1 MRQRILFGE
10 QQDDAEINM
19 TPMLDVVFI
28 MLIFFIVST
37 SFVRESGIDVNRP
50 SAQTSESQTR
60 TAVMLALSAEEE
72 IWLDRKLIDIRMV
85 RPTIERMKLEQ
96 AELSVVVQADEESST
111 GQLVKLIDQLRLA
124 GVRLYRLNH
133 CAVSFV

>member
-1 MRQRILFGE
+1 MRQRLNLSQ

-50 SAQTSESQTR
+50 TAQSSDTQSK
-60 TAVMLALSAEEE
+60 TAVLVALSANDE
-72 IWLDRKLIDIRMV
+72 IWLDRKPVDLRMV
-85 RPTIERMKLEQ
+85 RPAIERLRSEQ
-96 AELSVVVQADEESST
+96 AEINVVVQADEASST

-124 GVRLYRLNH
+124 NVQYTVATQTGK
-133 CAVSFV
+133 

>member
-1 MRQRILFGE
+1 MRQRFNLFQ

-50 SAQTSESQTR
+50 TADSSDAQNKA
-60 TAVMLALSAEEE
+60 AVLIAISSDDD
-72 IWLDRKLIDIRMV
+72 IWLDRKPLDIRMV
-85 RPTIERMKLEQ
+85 RPAIERLRSEQ
-96 AELSVVVQADEESST
+96 SEVNVVIQADEQSST
-111 GQLVKLIDQLRLA
+111 GQLVSVIDQLRLA
-124 GVRLYRLNH
+124 KVQYTVATTGGE
-133 CAVSFV
+133 